1 MYEFAIS
8 NIISSTICAH
18 CKPHV
23 QKEKYT
29 RHLISQLE
37 KQCAPKPQISI
48 SKINFSGDHRYGQ
61 SKMKGSRQLHQR
73 TGDVPDKTKLIIN
86 MRSCNYQEHIRLNLQ
101 QLKNHHNYS
110 NKLYIRMKL
119 HRAKQLLL
127 NLSPNSSNFEELSPD
142 LHSGRSNKLWK
153 FIRLCSCN
161 SLYSQFQ
168 NTSHLIQNLVS
179 RTRIGRFKVIVR
191 LFKTCLQ
198 PTHTVL

>member
-1 MYEFAIS
+1 MVNCASSRHSCMYEFAIS
-8 NIISSTICAH
+8 NIIASTICAH
-18 CKPHV
+18 SKPHV

-29 RHLISQLE
+29 SHLISQLE
-37 KQCAPKPQISI
+37 NNAHQNLRSAYRKLILVEIIDMDSQRWKAHVNSTREPEM
-48 SKINFSGDHRYGQ
+48 FLT
-61 SKMKGSRQLHQR
+61 RQ
-73 TGDVPDKTKLIIN
+73 LIIN

-161 SLYSQFQ
+161 SLYSQF
-168 NTSHLIQNLVS
+168 
-179 RTRIGRFKVIVR
+179 
-191 LFKTCLQ
+191 
-198 PTHTVL
+198 